1 MAYHRIQE
9 PARLHALIDAILLIE
24 ADASLSTLL
33 LRIVETATKLVGAQ
47 YGALGVLASAMVLR
61 LGPASEWLVW
71 PIPALLSPFVGVFYP
86 LSTLPSWM
94 RGVGHLLPPSYVFE
108 DMRAV
113 VAGQSIDIAT
123 LFISIALAALYVLLA
138 CLLFAA
144 VHRYTV
150 RSGLLARYSAESVS

>member
-1 MAYHRIQE
+1 M
-9 PARLHALIDAILLIE
+9 
-24 ADASLSTLL
+24 
-33 LRIVETATKLVGAQ
+33 
-47 YGALGVLASAMVLR
+47 
-61 LGPASEWLVW
+61 
-71 PIPALLSPFVGVFYP
+71 
-86 LSTLPSWM
+86 
-94 RGVGHLLPPSYVFE
+94 
-108 DMRAV
+108 